1 MMSAAREEARGLCRQ
16 RQNTPLARSAQRCE
30 VPACRTAGDARQC
43 GEEVDERLND
53 VFSRQTRAVQ
63 SLRSGVRGRQACF
76 LHRRRWRGAFFWRA
90 EHVTVYYREPRAT
103 VVSIIAPCFEYDVV
117 VLHAEGAN
125 AGEEA
130 ISNLYAKIDRV
141 LFSRQRPWH
150 PVLVLGDF
158 NARDGSVESRHA
170 GGHQRDRECKAGAR
184 SHLQAHCMCAC
195 MPDSLA

>member
-1 MMSAAREEARGLCRQ
+1 MTYSLGKLEPSNLYGVELGVAKHASY
-16 RQNTPLARSAQRCE
+16 T
-30 VPACRTAGDARQC
+30 GDD
-43 GEEVDERLND
+43 GEEL
-53 VFSRQTRAVQ
+53 
-63 SLRSGVRGRQACF
+63 
-76 LHRRRWRGAFFWRA
+76 FWRA

-195 MPDSLA
+195 MHDSLA